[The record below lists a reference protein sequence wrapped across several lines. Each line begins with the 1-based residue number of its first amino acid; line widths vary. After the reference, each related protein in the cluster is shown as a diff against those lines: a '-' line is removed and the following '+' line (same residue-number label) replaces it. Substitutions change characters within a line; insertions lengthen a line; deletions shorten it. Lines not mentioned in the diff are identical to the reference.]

1 MFAFLLS
8 LLMMSKRFLVSIF
21 SFFIIKI
28 AFHIIKDRDVS
39 HGLFSTLLRLALL
52 ASTLKANSLR

>member
-1 MFAFLLS
+1 
-8 LLMMSKRFLVSIF
+8 MMSKRFLVSSF
-21 SFFIIKI
+21 QFFIIKI